1 MIRIIYTTILT
12 IISLQF
18 GLSQIAQHQFAISRP
33 AGFFE
38 EAFNLRVMPSSE
50 SARIVYT
57 DDLSEPNHSS
67 SEFPDKLKINKSKI
81 VKIKVFDDSDST
93 QTLSYTYLNIKDIR
107 QGQNL
112 ISVSESELKAAF
124 NALPIVAISGP
135 TIDPVDPERK
145 EVPVSAE
152 LIWNNP
158 RIQNIILNAGLQI
171 WGDSPTN
178 PKKNFRLEFK
188 KKYGAKKLNADIFH
202 EDSTNKGDRYIPA
215 VKSYDKLLLRAGSQD
230 GLNAEFS
237 NELTPQYIRNRV
249 MYDLS
254 LEAGMLA
261 PHGRF
266 VHLFL
271 NGRYWGQYHLME
283 RPDESFFEDY
293 LQVDKDDME
302 VVKAGVIWHK
312 SGDADT
318 MWHQIDGVDYTN
330 MDIKELTDH
339 IDPWMAA
346 RYLVFMAYASG
357 HDWGK
362 YKNMIGYRGPDDST
376 QGYRFMLYDIDYSL
390 ANGGKWHPD
399 NSSDYKFFHAPFVN
413 SGPIPSSFLVNQHF
427 KSILLDEL
435 YDLCIDS
442 DGILTPDHVTELYK
456 ARAAEVE
463 LSLIAEQARWGG
475 HPYQSYGWHVSVDNW
490 EVNDEW
496 KNEKKRVLN
505 TFIPKRTKALIAH
518 FEENGYAGTL
528 EPVKFKANLKRS
540 IVILKNPNKT
550 GEIYYT
556 LDGSDPRS
564 IDNTLSNKAVLYEGA
579 IPLQAGGNT
588 VFARVLS
595 SESSSTK
602 WSASSPKKIWIKS

>member
-50 SARIVYT
+50 SARTVYT
-57 DDLSEPNHSS
+57 DDLSEPNRSS

-81 VKIKVFDDSDST
+81 VKIKVFDGSDST

-145 EVPVSAE
+145 EVAVSAE

-312 SGDADT
+312 SGDTDT

-330 MDIKELTDH
+330 MDIEELTDH

-346 RYLVFMAYASG
+346 RYLVFMGYASG

-413 SGPIPSSFLVNQHF
+413 SGPIPSSLLVNQHF

-602 WSASSPKKIWIKS
+602 WSASSPKKIWIK

>member
-312 SGDADT
+312 SGDTDT

-346 RYLVFMAYASG
+346 RYLVFMGYASG

-413 SGPIPSSFLVNQHF
+413 SGPIPSSLLVNQHF

-463 LSLIAEQARWGG
+463 LSLIAEQARWGD

-595 SESSSTK
+595 SESTSTK